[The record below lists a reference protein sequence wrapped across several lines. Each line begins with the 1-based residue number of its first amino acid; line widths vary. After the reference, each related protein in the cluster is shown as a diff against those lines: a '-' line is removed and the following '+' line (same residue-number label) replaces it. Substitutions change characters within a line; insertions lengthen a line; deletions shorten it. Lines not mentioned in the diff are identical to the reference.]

1 MSFQGSTRLRCGQAF
16 LVAVALAAAA
26 SPASPFELF
35 GRKFF
40 EHADKKKD
48 EDTIGKPQHYSVDF
62 HFKSRVVTVPK
73 ALKGKDLEKALKAA
87 SGLWADRKKP
97 ASGVA
102 GLLAKARSD
111 YRSLLS
117 ALYAQGRYGGSI
129 SILVNGK
136 EAADL
141 PPDATLP
148 DPVKIAIDI
157 DPGPAFLFSKTTI
170 LNQAPPTADRRDK
183 VETPAHAGF
192 APGQLARSTT
202 ILKADRLATAA
213 WRQQGYAKAKIAEQR
228 VVAAHDTDTVD
239 ATLKVDP
246 GRKAY
251 YGPMTVKGTK
261 RMDPAFVA
269 WMAGLEEG
277 HEYDPDDI
285 DRANKRLAHLGVF
298 RAARIEE
305 APSIDPNGLLPLSLT
320 VQERPLH
327 RFGIGGS
334 YSTIDGAALDTYW
347 LHRNL
352 FGHAESLKLEAKIGG
367 WGQTSRSTSFGD
379 GLTYSVGATF
389 IRPGV
394 ITRDTDFVASLIGD
408 REVLDQYTRTAVT
421 AMAGFNRTFN
431 DRLSGKLM
439 VEGGPSRFD
448 DDFGTR
454 DFIDAGILSGL
465 TYDSRDKA
473 ADATRGIYADF
484 SAEPLYEFHYGNPIL
499 RMTAEGRT
507 YYALD
512 PDNRMVLAGRLKLGS
527 IIGPAPYYIPPDRL
541 FFAGGGGSIRGYAYR
556 NIGVMRPDGRVS
568 GGRSLV
574 EASAEIRAHLTDS
587 IGVVGFVDAGYVGA
601 KPFPDFSETFKV
613 GVGAG
618 LRYFTGL
625 GPLRLDVAF
634 PLNRD
639 KNDPS
644 VGIYVGLGQ
653 AF

>member
-1 MSFQGSTRLRCGQAF
+1 MSFKASTRLRCGQVV
-16 LVAVALAAAA
+16 LVAVALAAAV
-26 SPASPFELF
+26 SPAFPFELF
-35 GRKFF
+35 GKKFF
-40 EHADKKKD
+40 EHGDKKD
-48 EDTIGKPQHYSVDF
+48 EDTIGTPQHYSVDF
-62 HFKSRVVTVPK
+62 HVKPVVVTVPK
-73 ALKGKDLEKALKAA
+73 ALKGKGLEKALEAA

-97 ASGVA
+97 ASGAA
-102 GLLAKARSD
+102 GLLVKAHSD
-111 YRSLLS
+111 YKSLLA

-136 EAADL
+136 EAAAL
-141 PPDATLP
+141 PPDTTLP
-148 DPVKIAIDI
+148 DPVKVVVNV
-157 DPGPAFLFSKTTI
+157 DPGPTFLFSQTEI
-170 LNQAPPTADRRDK
+170 INQAPPTTDRRDR

-213 WRQQGYAKAKIAEQR
+213 WRQQGYAKAKIADQR
-228 VVAAHDTDTVD
+228 VIAAHDTNTID

-246 GRKAY
+246 GRRAY

-305 APSIDPNGLLPLSLT
+305 APAIDPNGLLPLSLT
-320 VQERPLH
+320 VQEQPLH

-352 FGHAESLKLEAKIGG
+352 FGHAESLKLEAKVGG
-367 WGQTSRSTSFGD
+367 WGATGRSIDFKD

-394 ITRDTDFVASLIGD
+394 ITRDTDFVASLVGD
-408 REVLDQYTRTAVT
+408 REVLDQYTREAITAT
-421 AMAGFNRTFN
+421 AGFNRTFN

-439 VEGGPSRFD
+439 LEGGPSRFE

-465 TYDSRDKA
+465 TYDSRDKVT
-473 ADATRGIYADF
+473 DATSGVYADF
-484 SAEPLYEFHYGNPIL
+484 SAEPLYEFEYGNPIL

-512 PDNRMVLAGRLKLGS
+512 SEDRVVLAGRLKVGS
-527 IIGPAPYYIPPDRL
+527 IIAPAPYYIPPDRL
-541 FFAGGGGSIRGYAYR
+541 FFAGGGGSVRGYAYR
-556 NIGVMRPDGRVS
+556 NIGVMLPDGRVS

-574 EASAEIRAHLTDS
+574 EASAEIRTRLTQS
-587 IGVVGFVDAGYVGA
+587 IGLVGFVDAGYVGA
-601 KPFPDFSETFKV
+601 KSIPDFSQTFKV

-625 GPLRLDVAF
+625 GPLRFDVAV
-634 PLNRD
+634 PLDRD
-639 KNDPS
+639 RHDPS
-644 VGIYVGLGQ
+644 VAFYVGLGQ